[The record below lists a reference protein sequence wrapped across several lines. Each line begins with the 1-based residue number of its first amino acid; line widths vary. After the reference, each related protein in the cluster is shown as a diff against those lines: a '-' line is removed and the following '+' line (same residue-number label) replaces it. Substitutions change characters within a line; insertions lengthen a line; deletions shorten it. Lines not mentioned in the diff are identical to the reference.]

1 MGGKGTKESA
11 TVSAVVKQTFQRE
24 GGVFEAC
31 DAPGQANSAVFEDD
45 GETAYFYAVDL
56 TRSDNTILDAVD
68 VSNAANVTDRDRP
81 PTRPVIWSDD
91 GTQCALLINR
101 YRTWAAAFRASSP
114 ELNVEALNDWS
125 GAVIGPDQSKP
136 IWS

>member
-1 MGGKGTKESA
+1 MSA
-11 TVSAVVKQTFQRE
+11 MVEQTFQRE
-24 GGVFEAC
+24 GGVFVAC
-31 DAPGQANSAVFEDD
+31 DAPGQLNSAVFEDD

-56 TRSDNTILDAVD
+56 TRSGNTILDAVN
-68 VSNAANVTDRDRP
+68 VYNGANVTDRDRP
-81 PTRPVIWSDD
+81 STLSIIWSDD
-91 GTQCALLINR
+91 GLQCALLINR

-125 GAVIGPDQSKP
+125 GALIGPDQSKP

>member
-1 MGGKGTKESA
+1 MGGKSTKESA
-11 TVSAVVKQTFQRE
+11 TMSAMVEQTFQRE
-24 GGVFEAC
+24 GGVFVAC
-31 DAPGQANSAVFEDD
+31 DPPEQLNSAVFEDD
-45 GETAYFYAVDL
+45 GESAYFYAVDL

-68 VSNAANVTDRDRP
+68 VCNAANVTDRDRP
-81 PTRPVIWSDD
+81 STLSIIWSDD
-91 GTQCALLINR
+91 GLQCALLINR

-125 GAVIGPDQSKP
+125 GALIGPDQSKP